1 MIIVFIV
8 VKLLAVMMLVF
19 GDNFCNLSVY
29 LVVHLFIVL
38 AVRRLLLFV
47 TVHIVDVLS
56 LLCLMVCALSL
67 AGVNLFSRRN
77 RILDV
82 Q

>member
-1 MIIVFIV
+1 
-8 VKLLAVMMLVF
+8 MMLVF
-19 GDNFCNLSVY
+19 GDNFCNLTVY
-29 LVVHLFIVL
+29 LVVHLLIVVL
-38 AVRRLLLFV
+38 VVRRLLLVV

-56 LLCLMVCALSL
+56 LVCLMVCALSL